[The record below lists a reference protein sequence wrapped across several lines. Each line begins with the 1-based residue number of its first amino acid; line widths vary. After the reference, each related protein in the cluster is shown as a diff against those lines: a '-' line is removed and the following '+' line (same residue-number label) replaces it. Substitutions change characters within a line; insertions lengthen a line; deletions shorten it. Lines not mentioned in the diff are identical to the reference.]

1 MQDGAMNG
9 STLTIGLVGAL
20 ALAGLARRGSRN
32 APERWYHLTDRAA
45 FALDPRYAPEDN
57 ALAIEDRSGRPGI
70 YIAPANKVEAWVNG
84 HGYWRPFVVE
94 IEVDPSVLSDPGV
107 HGRWGGERF
116 IPAASF
122 GKLRVARVIPLDA
135 FAREQYGDYGWI
147 EDTLG
152 TTFDTHAPISSGH
165 GSRLRGYR
173 YEGPD
178 VRAMSPQ
185 QIQDHKRRLR
195 AFLKTRN
202 G

>member
-1 MQDGAMNG
+1 MNG
-9 STLTIGLVGAL
+9 RTLTLGIVAGLAV
-20 ALAGLARRGSRN
+20 AGLARSASGSGN
-32 APERWYHLTDRAA
+32 ATERWYHLTDRAK
-45 FALDPRYAPEDN
+45 FKLDPRHAPADN
-57 ALAIEDRSGRPGI
+57 TISIEDRSGRPGI
-70 YIAPANKVEAWVNG
+70 YLAPTDGVEAWVNG
-84 HGYWRPFVVE
+84 KGYWRPFLVE
-94 IEVDPSVLSDPGV
+94 IEVDPSVFADPGV

-147 EDTLG
+147 ETYAG
-152 TTFDTHAPISSGH
+152 TTFDTGAPIPAGY

-178 VRAMSPQ
+178 VRAMTPE
-185 QIQDHKRRLR
+185 QIREHKRRLR
-195 AFLKTRN
+195 AFVKMRL